1 MTGGGCAV
9 QPTDD
14 MLELASDKRDEAMTA
29 VSGGN
34 LSLLLWPP
42 YVIGGHYIFAL

>member
-1 MTGGGCAV
+1 MMVVVVVV

-29 VSGGN
+29 VSDGN
-34 LSLLLWPP
+34 LSLLLM
-42 YVIGGHYIFAL
+42 FTMSL